1 MNGPVLRIV
10 DANANRA
17 REGLRVVEDY
27 ARFVL
32 NSDEI
37 CGQIKQLRHEL
48 VAALSSDAIA
58 WRDTPGD
65 VGTQIKTDAELKRR
79 LVAEGQRAEG
89 RRAEGQ
95 RDEG

>member
-1 MNGPVLRIV
+1 MNGPVLRIL
-10 DANANRA
+10 DANSNRA

-37 CGQIKQLRHEL
+37 CGEIKDLRHRLIE
-48 VAALSSDAIA
+48 ALGTISGDAIA

-65 VGTQIKTDAELKRR
+65 VGIALPNQGHVPIP
-79 LVAEGQRAEG
+79 
-89 RRAEGQ
+89 
-95 RDEG
+95 